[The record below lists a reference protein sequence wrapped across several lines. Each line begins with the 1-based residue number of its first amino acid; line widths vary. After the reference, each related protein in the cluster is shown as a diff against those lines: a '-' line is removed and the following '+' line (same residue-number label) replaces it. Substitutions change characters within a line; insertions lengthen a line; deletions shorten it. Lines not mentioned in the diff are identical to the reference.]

1 MALSSSA
8 TFAMSNSPELS
19 ASAKEF
25 VPGEAFAGVGT
36 LGSGFHFDPSACE
49 FSPGLMAVAQPM
61 PMTGPMSLINF
72 SDYSSDD
79 DDDDTPPPSPVKVT
93 KPSVK
98 EAPTVETNTVA
109 DEFKSSTTPSDEQC
123 KKPSAETTDELCK
136 GEASMAP
143 WKRTVNKQ
151 PGSPKSPTSTSGPQ
165 TCKDSPKS
173 TASKGTPKSPS
184 FKDSDGESRPWR
196 KPTTTPEPSSKPWRP
211 WHGKLKKE
219 DEDTEVVSASL
230 SDASTETPN
239 SSAGGGSVEQTP
251 KGGSPKSMAHN
262 APEDQDSDGAN
273 SPCASSGNPISRLTA
288 GLGGYLGP
296 QRARAN
302 APSVLS
308 VADMLQW
315 RAASSDLKPDNFT
328 YFMDSVD
335 MPEVPPATTGTSKN
349 SKGGYGGWR
358 EDARSNRGSRTTKRA
373 DARSNPK
380 QEEEAS
386 WREEEPAP
394 LQKSENS
401 WAVRQEQRRAKKALN
416 PDGKTDEEIVRS
428 MKSILNK
435 LTIEKYDKLYLQ
447 MLNTGISTVEHVKI
461 LIHEVMEKAQTQH
474 HFIEMY
480 STFCVH
486 LHEWFNENQVS
497 DDPKTGFKRILLNEC
512 QSLFESCLKQQD
524 TADLQAEEVEEA
536 KAKYKL
542 TMLGNIK
549 FVGSLLGKRMLATSV
564 LVAIAEDL
572 ITEPC
577 SPEAL
582 EALAVFLTS
591 VGGTFDR
598 PDWQHHKRLE
608 AIFDQLEV
616 KKSDKKVPARIRFLI
631 QDVLDLRATG
641 WEDQKKATKK
651 NEGPMKLEDVH
662 EKATQE
668 ELAKSEWTE
677 SPWHDSTKTKGQW
690 TESPWRD
697 TRADKRNWRDTY

>member
-1 MALSSSA
+1 MAPTALSSSA
-8 TFAMSNSPELS
+8 TFAMSTSPELS

-25 VPGEAFAGVGT
+25 VPGEAFAGVAT

-49 FSPGLMAVAQPM
+49 FNPSMMALPQPM
-61 PMTGPMSLINF
+61 PTTGPMSLINF

-79 DDDDTPPPSPVKVT
+79 DDDESPPPVT
-93 KPSVK
+93 KTPQK
-98 EAPTVETNTVA
+98 EALAKEEV
-109 DEFKSSTTPSDEQC
+109 KSSTKSNNDQSKEPE
-123 KKPSAETTDELCK
+123 AETANELCK
-136 GEASMAP
+136 GDIAMAP
-143 WKRTVNKQ
+143 WKRAASKEKDAPKSPAAKSPV
-151 PGSPKSPTSTSGPQ
+151 SPKSPASKVSLKSPAS
-165 TCKDSPKS
+165 KDSPKS
-173 TASKGTPKSPS
+173 PNSKDT
-184 FKDSDGESRPWR
+184 DSRPWR
-196 KPTTTPEPSSKPWRP
+196 KSSAANGNPEASKPWRP
-211 WHGKLKKE
+211 WHNKLNKE
-219 DEDTEVVSASL
+219 EEDNEAVSANL
-230 SDASTETPN
+230 SDASTETPV
-239 SSAGGGSVEQTP
+239 STTGASTAEITP
-251 KGGSPKSMAHN
+251 KAGEASPKSMSNEMA
-262 APEDQDSDGAN
+262 EDADSEGP
-273 SPCASSGNPISRLTA
+273 SPCSSSGDKESPLRRLTA

-296 QRARAN
+296 QRARAVV
-302 APSVLS
+302 PGTMS
-308 VADMLQW
+308 VAEMMRW
-315 RAASSDLKPDNFT
+315 RTAASDLKPDNFT
-328 YFMDSVD
+328 YFMDVVD
-335 MPEVPPATTGTSKN
+335 MPEVPLANSGASKN
-349 SKGGYGGWR
+349 SKGGNWR
-358 EDARSNRGSRTTKRA
+358 DNRSSRTTKRA
-373 DARSNPK
+373 TNPK
-380 QEEEAS
+380 QEDEGS
-386 WREEEPAP
+386 WREEDVAP

-401 WAVRQEQRRAKKALN
+401 WAARQELRRSKKNLN
-416 PDGKTDEEIVRS
+416 PDGKTDEEIVRA

-447 MLNTGISTVEHVKI
+447 MLNTGISTVQHVKI

-524 TADLQAEEVEEA
+524 TSNLQAEEVEEA

-542 TMLGNIK
+542 IMLGNIK

-572 ITEPC
+572 ISEPC

-598 PDWQHHKRLE
+598 PDWQHHKRLD
-608 AIFDQLEV
+608 AIFDQLEA

-631 QDVLDLRATG
+631 QDVLDLRASG

-662 EKATQE
+662 EKASQE
-668 ELAKSEWTE
+668 ELAKS
-677 SPWHDSTKTKGQW
+677 QW
-690 TESPWRD
+690 TETKGEWRENPWRD
-697 TRADKRNWRDTY
+697 TRSSKGNWWDNH